1 MNEELVYNT
10 NPLLVFAVVFLA
22 AVIFGII
29 VRFVFFKTINHYTN
43 TSDEAFVHSLSKR
56 FSNSIFLFIP
66 LGILKIF
73 LNTYFPEDYP
83 VFDKIIG
90 ILIVISLSIVI
101 SKVIYV
107 IQDVLF
113 EQYDISDV
121 DNVKA
126 RKAVTQITFLRKI
139 GIVIIA
145 LISLGVIL
153 LSFESVRKYGA
164 TLLTS
169 AGVAG
174 IIIGFAAQKTLA
186 NLLAGIQ
193 IAFTQPIKI
202 DDAVVVEGE
211 WGWVEEI
218 NLTYAVVRI
227 WDKRRLVLPI
237 TYFTETPFQNWT
249 RSKAQILGSVFIY
262 LDYTAPLAP
271 LRTHFDKLLK
281 ETPLWDGE
289 AKAFQVTDT
298 TERTMKIRLLMTARN
313 SPEAFDLRCFIREGL
328 IDYIQKEFPDSLPK
342 TRAVL
347 NDPIENSR

>member
-1 MNEELVYNT
+1 MNEELIYSS
-10 NPLLVFAVVFLA
+10 NPLVVFAIVFTT
-22 AVIFGII
+22 AVIFGLI
-29 VRFVFFKTINHYTN
+29 VRFIFFKTINHYTKK
-43 TSDEAFVHSLSKR
+43 SDEAFVHSLSKR

-66 LGILKIF
+66 LGILKVF

-83 VFDKIIG
+83 FFDKLIG
-90 ILIVISLSIVI
+90 IMIVVSLAIVI
-101 SKVIYV
+101 SKLFYV

-113 EQYDISDV
+113 EQYDISDA

-126 RKAVTQITFLRKI
+126 RKAVTQIIFLRKI
-139 GIVIIA
+139 GVVIIA
-145 LISLGVIL
+145 LISLGIIL

-227 WDKRRLVLPI
+227 WDMRRLVLPI
-237 TYFTETPFQNWT
+237 TYFTENTFQNWT

-262 LDYTAPLAP
+262 LDYTAPLEP
-271 LRTHFDKLLK
+271 LRKHFDKLL
-281 ETPLWDGE
+281 EQTELWDKE

-298 TERTMKIRLLMTARN
+298 TEKTMKVRMLMTARN
-313 SPEAFDLRCFIREGL
+313 SPEAWDLRCFVREGM
-328 IDYIQKEFPDSLPK
+328 ITYIQKEFPDALPK

-347 NDPIENSR
+347 KDNTGQ